1 MNTATLW
8 HAGVASD
15 AGLERSTNE
24 DRVYVDEAN
33 GIFLVVDGVGGQAA
47 GEKAAEIAVQITA
60 GELARDGDHPK
71 EPPEERVRR
80 SIVAA
85 NNEIFELAAS
95 HPEWQ
100 GMACVLTLA
109 IAHNDRIVVGHV
121 GDSRLYLA
129 WDGNLRKV
137 TSDHSPVGER
147 EDMGELTEQQAMRH
161 PSRNQVF
168 REVGSM
174 PHQAHDEDFIE
185 VRNFPFRGNAAILLC
200 SDGLSDAL
208 MSSEISAI
216 VETYSGDPASVAREL
231 VSAANRA
238 GGRDNISV
246 IFVAGPE
253 FMGTEAA
260 ARKESRARH
269 AITRVRRGQWR
280 KFAGRMLW
288 LVAGVALGIL
298 AGRLLS
304 RFIPAAAAT
313 AHLPVTINPTDPH
326 AIARA
331 LSAARPGDTIQVP
344 AGEFLGPIV
353 LVDGVNLI
361 SSGPGAAVIRA
372 DPAAVAD
379 TGIAFVARG
388 IRTGRL
394 SGFRVIGDDRSPLA
408 TGVLIED
415 AGVEIEDLDI
425 SGAGDCGMRIAGA
438 SAAVLRANWIHANHG
453 CGVSIGA
460 GSSPRLWGNRI
471 SENGIAP
478 DVPRQGIEIH
488 GPASPAVENNIVT
501 GNGQPNPELGEHNVT
516 EH

>member
-1 MNTATLW
+1 MNTSALHTGVW
-8 HAGVASD
+8 RAGVASD

-24 DRVYVDEAN
+24 DRVYVDETN

-47 GEKAAEIAVQITA
+47 GEKAAETAVEIISRELAQTA
-60 GELARDGDHPK
+60 GA
-71 EPPEERVRR
+71 PEERVRR

-85 NNEIFELAAS
+85 NNEIFQLAS
-95 HPEWQ
+95 NNPEWQ

-161 PSRNQVF
+161 PGRNQVF
-168 REVGSM
+168 RDVGSGS
-174 PHQAHDEDFIE
+174 HEAHDEDFIE
-185 VRNFPFRGNAAILLC
+185 VRNFPFRDNAAMLLC

-216 VETYSGDPASVAREL
+216 VQAYNGDPETVAREL
-231 VSAANRA
+231 VSAANQA
-238 GGRDNISV
+238 GGKDNISV

-253 FMGTEAA
+253 FVGKERAA
-260 ARKESRARH
+260 LRESRARH
-269 AITRVRRGQWR
+269 ATTRVRRTQWR
-280 KFAGRMLW
+280 KIAGRFLWLLAGVLLGVFAGRILLR
-288 LVAGVALGIL
+288 LVPLTAA
-298 AGRLLS
+298 
-304 RFIPAAAAT
+304 PART
-313 AHLPVTINPTDPH
+313 PFTINPADPH

-331 LSAARPGDTIQVP
+331 LSTARPGDTIQVP

-353 LVDGVNLI
+353 LVDGVNLV
-361 SSGPGAAVIRA
+361 SPVPGAAVIRT

-379 TGIAFVARG
+379 TGIGFIARG
-388 IRTGRL
+388 IRSGRL
-394 SGFRVIGDDRSPLA
+394 SGFHVIGDDRTPLA

-415 AGVEIEDLDI
+415 AGVEIDDVEI

-438 SAAVLRANWIHANHG
+438 STAVLRANWIHGNRG
-453 CGVSIGA
+453 CGISIGA
-460 GSSPRLWGNRI
+460 GSSPRLSGNRI
-471 SENGIAP
+471 SENGVPP
-478 DVPRQGIEIH
+478 DALRQGVEIRT
-488 GPASPAVENNIVT
+488 PASPAIENNIIT
-501 GNGQPNPELGEHNVT
+501 GNGQPNPELSEHNVT